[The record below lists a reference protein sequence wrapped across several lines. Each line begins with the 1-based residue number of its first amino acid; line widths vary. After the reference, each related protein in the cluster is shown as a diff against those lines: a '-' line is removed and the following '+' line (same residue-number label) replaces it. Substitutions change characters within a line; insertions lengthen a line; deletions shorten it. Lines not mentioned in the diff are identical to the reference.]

1 MRGAIFFIIRS
12 NQATGISFT
21 KNNFMSEYL
30 KRWPELKEFIDD
42 VKEMM
47 SQYQRPAEQVIMD
60 EADAIFYLKVSKR
73 CLSNWREQGVL
84 PFHKLGG
91 KIYYIQSEVLDAIKS
106 GRIKIKNKAKF

>member
-1 MRGAIFFIIRS
+1 MPPELALRKI
-12 NQATGISFT
+12 
-21 KNNFMSEYL
+21 KFMSEYL